1 MSDRFKTSA
10 DLDTLV
16 QRARAEHDTAIADVR
31 DHLAALNEKEMHGI
45 LIKDAVYDALRI
57 TAPSKHISGPLSS
70 WNK

>member
-1 MSDRFKTSA
+1 MIDRFKTSA

-31 DHLAALNEKEMHGI
+31 DHLAALNDKKMRGV
-45 LIKDAVYDALRI
+45 LIKDAVHDALRI
-57 TAPSKHISGPLSS
+57 TAPFKYISGLLSS